1 MTGSANRFKNI
12 RPIPIPN
19 LKTRDILKVRCR
31 SRPALRSTTEPRPRL
46 KHIPRS
52 IPIFISKLKLEE
64 LNQNTNY

>member
-31 SRPALRSTTEPRPRL
+31 SRPALTHT
-46 KHIPRS
+46 HTHTQV
-52 IPIFISKLKLEE
+52 IFSL
-64 LNQNTNY
+64 